1 MNYKDKLKESKEKV
15 YNFAIATKIL
25 DLMDKLRMDAT
36 NSSER
41 RWVWELLQ
49 NAKDVG
55 FDDKSVSVEINFDK
69 SNALV
74 EFKHNGKPFT
84 VDNITFLIEQVST
97 KERTVKEGEKPKT
110 TGKFGTGFLTTHLL
124 SEKVDLSGVVKE
136 PELPY
141 RKFDIQLDRSG
152 REIQEITDSVNASIS
167 VLENLDSY
175 PGFDTWNPDDFN
187 TIFRY
192 NLDAKGIAVAEIGI
206 ADLHLALPFTLAFLP
221 KIAVVSIPS
230 EDLLYQLESIENL
243 NEEIKIVR
251 IIKGSKGVQTPI
263 EIVTLENDD
272 VSIAIEIERKDGKI
286 FIKELDLLMPRLF
299 CDFPLIGTEDFYF
312 PVVTNS
318 SFFNPNEPRNGIFL
332 IDKAEQKVLDNKT
345 LMKTALSLYFSLLN
359 FASENDWQNMFHLV
373 AIKQPSEKNWI
384 SKTWFENE
392 ILKPARAQII
402 KIPIIDTEK
411 GERVAVKNQE
421 NNPNVWFP
429 SSSKHQVVDRI
440 WDLANSWIPALLP
453 RKADIH
459 AWYNVLW
466 ADFAELDL
474 KVISNS
480 IQNQKNIAAIAQM
493 LSKDENEAIAWLN
506 SYFDLL
512 NFEGKFIAEII
523 NDKFVVI
530 PNQNGN
536 FKKKS
541 ELSVDNEIEEEL
553 KNVLNILG
561 KNIREYLRHK
571 QIVTKSAYK
580 EGQDGVI
587 TYSPKTQD
595 NIIDEINKVLE
606 EGKNGNSSQAISYLI
621 SLFSDDSNFPVRRAT
636 IYSYCKELL
645 KDEIPEKKVISK
657 WSSQIWKQCDNPR
670 VGRLVKTISA
680 QECIENL
687 SSHLGEADTINTIQ
701 WLDKF
706 IAFLNDEGYESQL
719 NLKTAP
725 ILPNQN
731 GDFKTKDDLF
741 LDNGEIDEALKDIS
755 ASLGFDFREELL
767 DTNIFLELPPSRVR
781 TQEQVAEEIAKLIK
795 PLFAEFPRSQET
807 KQVFKA
813 LYLWF
818 SKNKAS
824 AESIFEELY
833 KNKHKLYDDDEIA
846 ENMQKAEMLD
856 ELLAEQGITMD
867 DLLKLAEK
875 GKLKELLNPKEEKAK
890 TTLSIQNALISLGI
904 STAEEL
910 EKALKDRTVY
920 EQFGHISEA
929 SFEMLEFVLSLIE
942 RAKENVKK
950 HLSQLPEYNTT
961 NWREIETTVI
971 AGVTKNGNL
980 ISIVV
985 RPSDGGQVI
994 FYYSSEKDTLE
1005 QASAELWVDDDKKE
1019 PQHLTL
1025 GRILKRNRIDKIS
1038 V

>member
-1 MNYKDKLKESKEKV
+1 MNYSDKLKESKEKV

-55 FDDKSVSVEINFDK
+55 FEDKSVSVEINFDR
-69 SNALV
+69 SNSFV

-97 KERTVKEGEKPKT
+97 KERTGKEGEKPKT

-152 REIQEITDSVNASIS
+152 REVQEITDSVNASIS
-167 VLENLDSY
+167 VLESLDSY
-175 PGFDTWNPDDFN
+175 PAFEAWNPDTFN
-187 TIFRY
+187 TVFRY
-192 NLDAKGIAVAEIGI
+192 NLDTKGIGVAEIGI
-206 ADLHLALPFTLAFLP
+206 TDLHIALPFTLAFLP
-221 KIAVVSIPS
+221 KIAFVSIPS
-230 EDLLYQLESIENL
+230 EDLLYQLESIGNL
-243 NEEIKIVR
+243 NDQIKIVR
-251 IIKGSKGVQTPI
+251 IIKGSEGVQTPI
-263 EIVTLENDD
+263 EIVTLEDDD
-272 VSIAIEIERKDGKI
+272 VSIAIEIEKKDGKI
-286 FIKELDLLMPRLF
+286 FIKQLDKLMPRLF

-332 IDKAEQKVLDNKT
+332 IDKAEQKVLDNKA
-345 LMKTALSLYFSLLN
+345 LMKKALSLYFSLLN
-359 FASENDWQNMFHLV
+359 FASENDWQDMFHLV

-402 KIPIIDTEK
+402 KIPIVDTEE

-429 SSSKHQVVDRI
+429 SSTKHEVVDRI

-453 RKADIH
+453 RKAHIH
-459 AWYNVLW
+459 AWYNILW
-466 ADFAELDL
+466 TDFPELDL

-480 IQNQKNIAAIAQM
+480 IQSQKNIAAIAQM
-493 LSKDENEAIAWLN
+493 LSKEEEEAIDWLN

-523 NDKFVVI
+523 NDKFAVI

-541 ELSVDNEIEEEL
+541 ELSIDNEIEEEL

-571 QIVTKSAYK
+571 QILTRSAYK
-580 EGQDGVI
+580 EGLEGVI
-587 TYSPKTQD
+587 TYQSKTQE
-595 NIIDEINKVLE
+595 NIIDDINKILK
-606 EGKNGNSSQAISYLI
+606 EGKNDKISDACDYLTACFSEDQSFPEKRQKLYQFTKDIWKDTIAEKKMLKSWSENIWTEVDKLQIKWLVQAIAETKNI
-621 SLFSDDSNFPVRRAT
+621 D
-636 IYSYCKELL
+636 
-645 KDEIPEKKVISK
+645 
-657 WSSQIWKQCDNPR
+657 
-670 VGRLVKTISA
+670 G
-680 QECIENL
+680 L
-687 SSHLGEADTINTIQ
+687 SSTLDFENIAKSIK
-701 WLDKF
+701 WLDTFVSF
-706 IAFLNDEGYESQL
+706 IAEEDYDSQL

-731 GDFKTKDDLF
+731 GNFKIKDDLF
-741 LDNGEIDEALKDIS
+741 LDNGEIDEVLKDIS
-755 ASLGFDFREELL
+755 ASLGYDFRVELL
-767 DTNIFLELPPSRVR
+767 DTDIYLELPSSRVR

-807 KQVFKA
+807 KQIFKT

-824 AESIFEELY
+824 AESVFEELF

-856 ELLAEQGITMD
+856 ELLAGQGMTLD
-867 DLLKLAEK
+867 ELLKLAEQ
-875 GKLKELLNPKEEKAK
+875 GKLKELLNPKEEKQKPA
-890 TTLSIQNALISLGI
+890 LSIQDALISLGI

-910 EKALKDRTVY
+910 EKALKDRNVY

-929 SFEMLEFVLSLIE
+929 SFEMLEYVFSLIE
-942 RAKENVKK
+942 RAKENVKR
-950 HLSQLPEYNTT
+950 HLSQLPQYETS
-961 NWREIETTVI
+961 NWREIAETVI

-980 ISIVV
+980 INVVV

-1005 QASAELWVDDDKKE
+1005 QASAELWVDDDKIE

-1025 GRILKRNRIDKIS
+1025 GKILKRNRIDKIS